1 MSAPTVRR
9 RRLGSKL
16 RAFRDEAGL
25 TLEEVAAKGVKQ
37 KLNTPKISRI
47 ESARTA
53 AKSADV
59 EALLD
64 IYGVSDSDLRAA
76 LLTLTREGSKRGW
89 WHSYKGALSPLYEDL
104 ISLEAEASRI
114 STFQYG
120 LIPGLLQTAAY
131 AKEAISSTAM
141 TAAIENRVDA
151 LVEVRLARQVVLT
164 RDEPLELWAV
174 IHESALK
181 ATCLNP
187 ATMRDQLQR
196 LIDRALLPNVSIQV
210 LPDGT
215 ALHPGVTGPFTILG
229 FAEHPD
235 LDVVHLESLADALYV
250 EDRERVQIYGQGFER
265 MQAAALSFEDSLAL
279 IAELKDTSH
288 E

>member
-1 MSAPTVRR
+1 MSTPTVRR
-9 RRLGSKL
+9 RRLGAKL
-16 RAFRDEAGL
+16 RAFRDEQGL
-25 TLEEVAAKGVKQ
+25 TLDEVAEKAV
-37 KLNTPKISRI
+37 KLNAPKVSRI
-47 ESARTA
+47 ETARTA
-53 AKSADV
+53 AKAADV

-64 IYGVSDSDLRAA
+64 IYGVNDSELRAA

-89 WHSYKGALSPLYEDL
+89 WHSYKGVLTPLYEDL

-120 LIPGLLQTAAY
+120 LVPGLLQTAAY
-131 AKEAISSTAM
+131 AKEAINGTAM

-151 LVEVRLARQVVLT
+151 LVEVRLARQSVLS
-164 RDEPLELWAV
+164 RDEPLELWAIV
-174 IHESALK
+174 HESALK
-181 ATCLNP
+181 ATFLNP

-215 ALHPGVTGPFTILG
+215 GLHPGVTGPFTLLG
-229 FAEHPD
+229 FPEHSD
-235 LDVVHLESLADALYV
+235 LDVVHLESLTNVLYV
-250 EDRERVQIYGQGFER
+250 EDREHVQVYGQAFER
-265 MQAAALSFEDSLAL
+265 LRAAALSFEDSVAL
-279 IAELKDTSH
+279 ITELKDANH